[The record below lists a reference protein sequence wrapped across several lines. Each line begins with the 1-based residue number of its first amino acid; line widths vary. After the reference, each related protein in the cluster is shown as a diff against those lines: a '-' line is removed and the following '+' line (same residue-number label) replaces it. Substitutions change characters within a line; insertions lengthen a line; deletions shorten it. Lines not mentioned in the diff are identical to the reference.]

1 MGRIWNTTCVLFVYL
16 FFLVVEI
23 FKGFTIGQ
31 GFFVF
36 SVTIFA
42 ITDLVNSEFWET
54 VAQRCPAR
62 EFF

>member
-1 MGRIWNTTCVLFVYL
+1 MRFVCL

-23 FKGFTIGQ
+23 FEGFTIGQ

-42 ITDLVNSEFWET
+42 ITDLVNSEF
-54 VAQRCPAR
+54 
-62 EFF
+62 